1 MKDLPAQTVTFIKDI
16 ALKVHVRAFI
26 PLAMSTFLGGESHR
40 QSFFFFFF
48 VLQFSL
54 CLNGFTLN
62 NNYVEEVGAVFSFSF
77 ELRAVSG
84 DCVVV
89 LSVSSSS

>member
-1 MKDLPAQTVTFIKDI
+1 MKDIRKESARESIYSVSYNYL
-16 ALKVHVRAFI
+16 
-26 PLAMSTFLGGESHR
+26 FLGGESQC
-40 QSFFFFFF
+40 QSFFF

-62 NNYVEEVGAVFSFSF
+62 NNYVEEAVAVFSFSF
-77 ELRAVSG
+77 ELGAVSG

-89 LSVSSSS
+89 LSVSSSSQKPIGAIHH

>member
-1 MKDLPAQTVTFIKDI
+1 MSDL
-16 ALKVHVRAFI
+16 
-26 PLAMSTFLGGESHR
+26 
-40 QSFFFFFF
+40 FF
-48 VLQFSL
+48 FSL

-62 NNYVEEVGAVFSFSF
+62 NNYVEETVAVFSFSF

-89 LSVSSSS
+89 LSVSSSSPKPIGAIHH